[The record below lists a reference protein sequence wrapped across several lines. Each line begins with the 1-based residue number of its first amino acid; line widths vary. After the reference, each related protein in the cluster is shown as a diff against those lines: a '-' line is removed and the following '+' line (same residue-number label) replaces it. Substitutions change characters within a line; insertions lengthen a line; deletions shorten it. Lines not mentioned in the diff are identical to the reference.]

1 MAASCQGDF
10 TPSERTLSIAAVV
23 FASFG
28 VGVAFGV
35 GFPLTAL
42 TLEAWGEPKWV
53 IGLGGAAPGIATVMV
68 LPFAPRIISRLGG
81 VATIL
86 LGSTLAALAFLSLGA
101 TSSATAWIIVRLI
114 GSAGVA
120 LPWLVG
126 ETWINLVAREET
138 RARAIAIYVVS
149 FFAGFAVGPQ
159 VLDAVGLT
167 GMAPF
172 VVGAL
177 GSAFAGL
184 PILLAYRLAPD
195 MSFDHATNAFSALR
209 LAPLA
214 FAAAF
219 IGGFSEITYLSLVP
233 NVGLAAGLTSSE
245 ALRLLS
251 IVTLGGFVLQFPLGW
266 IADTWSRL
274 GLLMILAGA
283 FIVFSLMLPFA
294 FGRPMAAETLAFL
307 IGGVILGFYTIG
319 LAMLGERVQVSQL
332 AAANAGFIIMYQVGA
347 IVGPIA
353 AGAAM
358 TQSPIIGFIL
368 TMTTMMALSAIG
380 LWVLNARSR
389 P

>member
-1 MAASCQGDF
+1 MSASRQRDL
-10 TPSERTLSIAAVV
+10 TPTERTLSIAAVV
-23 FASFG
+23 IASFG
-28 VGVAFGV
+28 VGVSFGV

-53 IGLGGAAPGIATVMV
+53 IGLGGAAPGIATVLV
-68 LPFAPRIISRLGG
+68 LPFAPRIIRRLGA
-81 VATIL
+81 VTTIVV
-86 LGSTLAALAFLSLGA
+86 GSALAALCFLLLGA
-101 TSSATAWIIVRLI
+101 TTSAAAWIIVRFI

-159 VLDAVGLT
+159 VLNAVGLT

-184 PILLAYRLAPD
+184 PILLAYRLAPA
-195 MSFDHATNAFSALR
+195 MSFDHATHAFSALG
-209 LAPLA
+209 LAPVA

-266 IADTWSRL
+266 IADTWSRM

-294 FGRPMAAETLAFL
+294 FGRPMAAEILAFL

-319 LAMLGERVQVSQL
+319 LAMLGERVHVSQL
-332 AAANAGFIIMYQVGA
+332 AAANAGFIIMYQAGA
-347 IVGPIA
+347 IVGPLA

-358 TQSPIIGFIL
+358 TASPIIGFIL
-368 TMTTMMALSAIG
+368 TMSVMMALSGVG
-380 LWVLNARSR
+380 LWVLRAKG
-389 P
+389 